1 MNDISSFDK
10 AATDV
15 LPLHQPQGTDPWP
28 FQRGARATLEW
39 GTRLSRDGIMSFTW
53 VNLADMAL
61 CYICD
66 LMWID
71 IPTDRCLLRT

>member
-28 FQRGARATLEW
+28 FLLGARATLEW
-39 GTRLSRDGIMSFTW
+39 CTSYIRVEHASFT
-53 VNLADMAL
+53 
-61 CYICD
+61 
-66 LMWID
+66 
-71 IPTDRCLLRT
+71 